1 MPKVRRTKIIIEE
14 TSGEKTNTTRVF
26 VNGEKYQEIDFTD
39 DNKKKKSTSKKTT
52 KKNSSKSTT
61 ETKSK
66 TSKSN
71 SSAKKESS
79 TKASKSKS
87 NTEKKTSTSKSKKK
101 SYTKAATKKKDD
113 DVKKEEVKEITQLEN
128 KDKSSSQ
135 EVIELPLVSEDKDK
149 NNEENNGDS
158 EVKEEKE
165 LSSEENLNENDENDG
180 GKVDSKNDKES
191 ENKEPDNNEIKESVN
206 NKSVDTNNIPI
217 LLNDN
222 SLAPLD
228 SSNNKETIDN
238 PEIIDGTQK
247 TENEVKVKDQNLD
260 TLEAEIDEKE
270 KIDNKKEQEKKET
283 EESKI
288 TKKEENA
295 KSSKDISTTIK
306 ENKEET
312 KLKNEKDTKTVSEV
326 IDIPNKEETNTKANA
341 ENEKD
346 TSTSNEIKE
355 NQGEE
360 KLQEKSN
367 DNVTYTY
374 VAQEENIKEN
384 DDFFKSRIKE
394 TFFSKKG
401 LIIGGLIL
409 VVLIAILV
417 PVSIN
422 LSNIEE
428 ENDNRIEI
436 NESDILKENFI
447 SAGNFFDRLTSLEFS
462 FRDYR
467 SKTSTLTTE
476 LTYLCK
482 DDIYSFNLTSNVYYP
497 ETQENAKTIDTLE
510 YDLSQNNY
518 LLTTTTIG
526 DTLNVKDKEERCTK
540 NQAKDYLKSVI
551 TNFYDNYLS
560 YNALSIQS
568 ILDEVSKKEYN
579 EINYYINSETNVYI
593 IEDKSQSLR
602 IIIDES
608 GINTWTRYTTG
619 SGIYIPESSSDP
631 AMLLYEIN
639 TNYELN

>member
-1 MPKVRRTKIIIEE
+1 MAKVRRTKIIIEE
-14 TSGEKTNTTRVF
+14 TSEEETSTTRVF
-26 VNGEKYQEIDFTD
+26 VNGEKFQEIDFTD
-39 DNKKKKSTSKKTT
+39 SDQKKKTSSKKTT
-52 KKNSSKSTT
+52 KKKSSKSTT
-61 ETKSK
+61 KDKYK
-66 TSKSN
+66 TSKSKT
-71 SSAKKESS
+71 SAKKESS
-79 TKASKSKS
+79 TKAPKSKS
-87 NTEKKTSTSKSKKK
+87 NTKKKTSTSKSKKK
-101 SYTKAATKKKDD
+101 TSTKASTKKKDT
-113 DVKKEEVKEITQLEN
+113 DVKKEVAKEITQLEN
-128 KDKSSSQ
+128 KDKATTQ

-149 NNEENNGDS
+149 NNGDS

-165 LSSEENLNENDENDG
+165 LSSAENLNENDENDG

-191 ENKEPDNNEIKESVN
+191 ENKEPDNNELKESVN

-238 PEIIDGTQK
+238 PEIIDGTRK

-260 TLEAEIDEKE
+260 TLEADIVEKE
-270 KIDNKKEQEKKET
+270 KLDNKKEQEKKET
-283 EESKI
+283 EESKV
-288 TKKEENA
+288 TQKEDNA
-295 KSSKDISTTIK
+295 KSSKDKSTTIK

-312 KLKNEKDTKTVSEV
+312 KLKTEKDTKTVSEV
-326 IDIPNKEETNTKANA
+326 IDIPNKEGTSTKANA

-346 TSTSNEIKE
+346 TSK
-355 NQGEE
+355 EE

-367 DNVTYTY
+367 DNFTYTY

-384 DDFFKSRIKE
+384 DDSFKSKLKE

-422 LSNIEE
+422 LSNKEE

-447 SAGNFFDRLTSLEFS
+447 SAGNFFDRLTNLQFS

-476 LTYLCK
+476 LTYSCK
-482 DDIYSFNLTSNVYYP
+482 DDIYSFNLTSNVYYA

-510 YDLSQNNY
+510 YDISQNNY
-518 LLTTTTIG
+518 LLTTTIIG

-540 NQAKDYLKSVI
+540 NQAKNYLKSVI

-560 YNALSIQS
+560 YNAISIQS

-619 SGIYIPESSSDP
+619 SGICIPESSSDP

-639 TNYELN
+639 TDYELN

>member
-14 TSGEKTNTTRVF
+14 TSREETSTTRVF

-39 DNKKKKSTSKKTT
+39 DNKKKKSTSKKIT
-52 KKNSSKSTT
+52 KKKTNKSSTKA
-61 ETKSK
+61 KSK
-66 TSKSN
+66 T
-71 SSAKKESS
+71 SAKKESS
-79 TKASKSKS
+79 TKAPKSKS
-87 NTEKKTSTSKSKKK
+87 NTKKKTSTSKSKKK
-101 SYTKAATKKKDD
+101 TSTKASTKKKDID
-113 DVKKEEVKEITQLEN
+113 AKKEEAKEITQLEN
-128 KDKSSSQ
+128 KDKATTQ

-158 EVKEEKE
+158 EVKVEKE
-165 LSSEENLNENDENDG
+165 LSSAENLNENDENDG

-191 ENKEPDNNEIKESVN
+191 ENKEPDNNELKESVN
-206 NKSVDTNNIPI
+206 NKLVDTNNIPI

-238 PEIIDGTQK
+238 PEIIDGTRK

-260 TLEAEIDEKE
+260 TLEAEIVEKE
-270 KIDNKKEQEKKET
+270 KLDNKKEQEKKEIK
-283 EESKI
+283 ESKV
-288 TKKEENA
+288 TQKEENA
-295 KSSKDISTTIK
+295 KSSKDKSTTIK

-312 KLKNEKDTKTVSEV
+312 KLKTENDTKTVSEV
-326 IDIPNKEETNTKANA
+326 IDIPNKEETSTKANA

-384 DDFFKSRIKE
+384 DDSFKSKLKE

-409 VVLIAILV
+409 VVLIAILI

-422 LSNIEE
+422 LSNKEE

-447 SAGNFFDRLTSLEFS
+447 SSGNFFDRLTSLEFS

-467 SKTSTLTTE
+467 SETSTLTTE
-476 LTYLCK
+476 LTYSFK
-482 DDIYSFNLTSNVYYP
+482 DDIYSFNLASNVYYH

-510 YDLSQNNY
+510 YDPSQNNY

-560 YNALSIQS
+560 YNAISVQS
-568 ILDEVSKKEYN
+568 ILDEVSKEEYN
-579 EINYYINSETNVYI
+579 EIRYYINNETNFYI

-602 IIIDES
+602 IIIDEN
-608 GINTWTRYTTG
+608 GINTSTRYATG
-619 SGIYIPESSSDP
+619 SGICIPESSSDP

-639 TNYELN
+639 TDYELN

>member
-1 MPKVRRTKIIIEE
+1 MRLSIVKK
-14 TSGEKTNTTRVF
+14 KTN
-26 VNGEKYQEIDFTD
+26 K
-39 DNKKKKSTSKKTT
+39 
-52 KKNSSKSTT
+52 
-61 ETKSK
+61 
-66 TSKSN
+66 
-71 SSAKKESS
+71 SS
-79 TKASKSKS
+79 TKAPKSKS
-87 NTEKKTSTSKSKKK
+87 STKKKTSTSKSKKK
-101 SYTKAATKKKDD
+101 TSTKASTKKKDT
-113 DVKKEEVKEITQLEN
+113 DVKKEEAKEITQLEN
-128 KDKSSSQ
+128 KDKATTQ

-158 EVKEEKE
+158 EVKVEKE
-165 LSSEENLNENDENDG
+165 LSSAENLNENDENDG

-191 ENKEPDNNEIKESVN
+191 ENKEPDNNELKESVN

-238 PEIIDGTQK
+238 PEIIDGTRK

-260 TLEAEIDEKE
+260 TLEAEIVEKE
-270 KIDNKKEQEKKET
+270 KLDNKKEQDKKET
-283 EESKI
+283 KESKV
-288 TKKEENA
+288 TQKEENA
-295 KSSKDISTTIK
+295 KSSKDKSTTIK

-312 KLKNEKDTKTVSEV
+312 KLKTENDTKTVSDV
-326 IDIPNKEETNTKANA
+326 IDIPNKEETSTKANA

-384 DDFFKSRIKE
+384 DDSFKSKLKE

-409 VVLIAILV
+409 VVLIAILI

-422 LSNIEE
+422 LSNKEE

-447 SAGNFFDRLTSLEFS
+447 SSGNFFDRLTSLEFS

-467 SKTSTLTTE
+467 SETSTLTTE
-476 LTYLCK
+476 LTYSFK
-482 DDIYSFNLTSNVYYP
+482 DDIYSFNLASNVYYH

-510 YDLSQNNY
+510 YDPSQNNY

-560 YNALSIQS
+560 YNAISVQS
-568 ILDEVSKKEYN
+568 ILDEVSKEEYN
-579 EINYYINSETNVYI
+579 EIRYYINNETNFYI

-602 IIIDES
+602 IIIDEN
-608 GINTWTRYTTG
+608 GINTSTRYATG
-619 SGIYIPESSSDP
+619 SGICIPESSSDP

>member
-14 TSGEKTNTTRVF
+14 TSREETSTTRVF
-26 VNGEKYQEIDFTD
+26 VNDEKYQEIDFTD
-39 DNKKKKSTSKKTT
+39 DNKKKKSTSKKIT
-52 KKNSSKSTT
+52 KKKTNKSSTKA
-61 ETKSK
+61 KSK
-66 TSKSN
+66 T
-71 SSAKKESS
+71 SAKKESS
-79 TKASKSKS
+79 TKAPKSKS
-87 NTEKKTSTSKSKKK
+87 NTKKKTSTSKSKKK
-101 SYTKAATKKKDD
+101 TSTKASTKKKDT
-113 DVKKEEVKEITQLEN
+113 DVKKEEAKEITQLEN
-128 KDKSSSQ
+128 KDKATTQ

-165 LSSEENLNENDENDG
+165 LSSAENLNENDENDG

-191 ENKEPDNNEIKESVN
+191 ENKEPDNNELKKSVN

-228 SSNNKETIDN
+228 SSNNKDTIDN
-238 PEIIDGTQK
+238 PEIIDGTRK

-260 TLEAEIDEKE
+260 TLEAEIVEKE
-270 KIDNKKEQEKKET
+270 KLDNKKEQEKKET
-283 EESKI
+283 KESKV
-288 TKKEENA
+288 TQKEENA
-295 KSSKDISTTIK
+295 KSSKDKSTTIK

-312 KLKNEKDTKTVSEV
+312 KLKTENDTKTVSEV
-326 IDIPNKEETNTKANA
+326 IDIPNKEETSTKANA

-384 DDFFKSRIKE
+384 DDSFKSKLKE

-409 VVLIAILV
+409 VVLIAILI

-422 LSNIEE
+422 LSNKEE

-447 SAGNFFDRLTSLEFS
+447 SSGNFFDRLTSLEFS

-467 SKTSTLTTE
+467 SETSTLTTE
-476 LTYLCK
+476 LTYSFK
-482 DDIYSFNLTSNVYYP
+482 DDIYSFNLASNVYYH

-510 YDLSQNNY
+510 YDPSQNNY

-560 YNALSIQS
+560 YNAISVQS
-568 ILDEVSKKEYN
+568 ILDEVSKEEYN
-579 EINYYINSETNVYI
+579 EIRYYINNETNFYI

-602 IIIDES
+602 IIIDEN
-608 GINTWTRYTTG
+608 GINTSTRYATG
-619 SGIYIPESSSDP
+619 SGICIPESSSDP

>member
-14 TSGEKTNTTRVF
+14 TSREETSTTRVF

-39 DNKKKKSTSKKTT
+39 DNKKKKSTSKKIT
-52 KKNSSKSTT
+52 KKKTNKSSTKA
-61 ETKSK
+61 KSK
-66 TSKSN
+66 TST
-71 SSAKKESS
+71 KKESS
-79 TKASKSKS
+79 TKAPKSKS
-87 NTEKKTSTSKSKKK
+87 STKKKTSTSKSKKK
-101 SYTKAATKKKDD
+101 TSTKASTKKKDT
-113 DVKKEEVKEITQLEN
+113 DVKKEEAKEITQLEN
-128 KDKSSSQ
+128 KDKATTQ

-158 EVKEEKE
+158 EVKVEKE
-165 LSSEENLNENDENDG
+165 FSSAENLNENDENDG

-191 ENKEPDNNEIKESVN
+191 ENKEPDNNELKESVN

-222 SLAPLD
+222 PLAPLD

-238 PEIIDGTQK
+238 PEIIDGTRK
-247 TENEVKVKDQNLD
+247 TDNEVKVKDQNLD
-260 TLEAEIDEKE
+260 TLEAEIVEKE
-270 KIDNKKEQEKKET
+270 KLDNKKAQEKKET
-283 EESKI
+283 EENKV
-288 TKKEENA
+288 TQKEENA
-295 KSSKDISTTIK
+295 KSSKDKSTTIK

-312 KLKNEKDTKTVSEV
+312 KLKTENDTKTVSEV
-326 IDIPNKEETNTKANA
+326 IDIPNKEETSTKANA

-384 DDFFKSRIKE
+384 DDSFKSKLKE

-422 LSNIEE
+422 LSNKEE

-476 LTYLCK
+476 LTYSFK
-482 DDIYSFNLTSNVYYP
+482 DDIYSFNLASNVYYH

-510 YDLSQNNY
+510 YDPSQNNY

-560 YNALSIQS
+560 YNAISVQS
-568 ILDEVSKKEYN
+568 ILDKVSKEEYN
-579 EINYYINSETNVYI
+579 EIRYYINNETNFYI

-602 IIIDES
+602 IIIDEN

-619 SGIYIPESSSDP
+619 SGICIPESSSDP

-639 TNYELN
+639 TDYELN

>member
-14 TSGEKTNTTRVF
+14 TSREETSTTRVF

-39 DNKKKKSTSKKTT
+39 DNKKKKSTSKKIT
-52 KKNSSKSTT
+52 KKKTNKSSTKA
-61 ETKSK
+61 KSK
-66 TSKSN
+66 T
-71 SSAKKESS
+71 SAKKESS
-79 TKASKSKS
+79 TKAPKSKS
-87 NTEKKTSTSKSKKK
+87 NTKKKTSTSKSKKK
-101 SYTKAATKKKDD
+101 TSTKASTKKKDT
-113 DVKKEEVKEITQLEN
+113 DVKKEEAKEITQLEN
-128 KDKSSSQ
+128 KDKATIQ

-165 LSSEENLNENDENDG
+165 LSSAENLNENDENDG

-191 ENKEPDNNEIKESVN
+191 ENKEPDNNELKESVN

-222 SLAPLD
+222 PLAPLD
-228 SSNNKETIDN
+228 SSNNKEAIDN
-238 PEIIDGTQK
+238 PEIIHGTRK

-260 TLEAEIDEKE
+260 TLEAEIVEKE
-270 KIDNKKEQEKKET
+270 KLDNKKEQEKKET
-283 EESKI
+283 EESKV
-288 TKKEENA
+288 TQKEENA
-295 KSSKDISTTIK
+295 ESHKDKSTTIK
-306 ENKEET
+306 GSKEET
-312 KLKNEKDTKTVSEV
+312 KLKTEKDTKTVSEV
-326 IDIPNKEETNTKANA
+326 IDIPNKEETSTKANA

-374 VAQEENIKEN
+374 VAQELNIKEN
-384 DDFFKSRIKE
+384 DDSFKSKLKE

-417 PVSIN
+417 PASIN
-422 LSNIEE
+422 LSNKEE

-476 LTYLCK
+476 LTYSCK

-518 LLTTTTIG
+518 L
-526 DTLNVKDKEERCTK
+526 VKDKEVRCTK

-593 IEDKSQSLR
+593 IEDKSQSLQ

-619 SGIYIPESSSDP
+619 SGICIPESSSDP

-639 TNYELN
+639 TDYELN

>member
-14 TSGEKTNTTRVF
+14 TSREETSTTRVF

-39 DNKKKKSTSKKTT
+39 DNKKKKSTSKKFT
-52 KKNSSKSTT
+52 KKKTNKSSTKA
-61 ETKSK
+61 KSK
-66 TSKSN
+66 T
-71 SSAKKESS
+71 SAKKESS
-79 TKASKSKS
+79 TKAPKSKS
-87 NTEKKTSTSKSKKK
+87 NTKKKTSTSKSKKK
-101 SYTKAATKKKDD
+101 TSTKASTKKKDT
-113 DVKKEEVKEITQLEN
+113 DVKKEEAKEITQLEN
-128 KDKSSSQ
+128 KDKATTQ

-158 EVKEEKE
+158 EVKVEKE
-165 LSSEENLNENDENDG
+165 LSSAENLNENDENDG
-180 GKVDSKNDKES
+180 EKVDSKNDKES
-191 ENKEPDNNEIKESVN
+191 ENKEPDNNELKESVN

-238 PEIIDGTQK
+238 PEIIDGTRK

-260 TLEAEIDEKE
+260 TLEAEIVEKE
-270 KIDNKKEQEKKET
+270 KLDNKKEQEKKEIK
-283 EESKI
+283 ESKV
-288 TKKEENA
+288 TQKEENA
-295 KSSKDISTTIK
+295 KSSKDKSTTIK

-312 KLKNEKDTKTVSEV
+312 KLKTENDTKTVSEV
-326 IDIPNKEETNTKANA
+326 IDIPNKEETSTKANA

-384 DDFFKSRIKE
+384 DDSFKSKLKE

-409 VVLIAILV
+409 VVLIAILI

-422 LSNIEE
+422 LSNKEE

-447 SAGNFFDRLTSLEFS
+447 SSGNFFDRLTSLEFS

-467 SKTSTLTTE
+467 SETSTLTTE
-476 LTYLCK
+476 LTYSFK
-482 DDIYSFNLTSNVYYP
+482 DDIYSFNLASNVYYH

-510 YDLSQNNY
+510 YDPSQNNY

-560 YNALSIQS
+560 YNAISVQS
-568 ILDEVSKKEYN
+568 ILDEVSKEEYN
-579 EINYYINSETNVYI
+579 EIRYYINNETNFYI

-602 IIIDES
+602 IIIDEN

-619 SGIYIPESSSDP
+619 SGICIPESSSDP

-639 TNYELN
+639 TDYELN

>member
-14 TSGEKTNTTRVF
+14 TSREETSTTRVF
-26 VNGEKYQEIDFTD
+26 VNGDKYQAIDFTD
-39 DNKKKKSTSKKTT
+39 DNKKKKSTSKKIT
-52 KKNSSKSTT
+52 KKKTNKSSTKA
-61 ETKSK
+61 KSK
-66 TSKSN
+66 T
-71 SSAKKESS
+71 SAKKESS
-79 TKASKSKS
+79 TKAPKSKS
-87 NTEKKTSTSKSKKK
+87 NTKKKTSTSKSKKK
-101 SYTKAATKKKDD
+101 TSTKASTKKKDT
-113 DVKKEEVKEITQLEN
+113 DVKKEEAKEITQLEN
-128 KDKSSSQ
+128 KDKATTQ

-158 EVKEEKE
+158 DVKVEKE
-165 LSSEENLNENDENDG
+165 LSSAENLNENDENDG
-180 GKVDSKNDKES
+180 GKVNSKNDKES
-191 ENKEPDNNEIKESVN
+191 ENKEPDNNELKESVN

-217 LLNDN
+217 LSNDN

-238 PEIIDGTQK
+238 PEIIDGTRK

-260 TLEAEIDEKE
+260 TLEAEIVEKE
-270 KIDNKKEQEKKET
+270 KLDNKKEQEKKET
-283 EESKI
+283 EESKV
-288 TKKEENA
+288 TQKEENA
-295 KSSKDISTTIK
+295 KSSKDKSTTIK
-306 ENKEET
+306 ENKEER
-312 KLKNEKDTKTVSEV
+312 KLKTENDTKTVSEV
-326 IDIPNKEETNTKANA
+326 IDIPNKEETSTKANA

-384 DDFFKSRIKE
+384 DDSFKSKLKE

-409 VVLIAILV
+409 VVLIAILI

-422 LSNIEE
+422 LSNKEE

-447 SAGNFFDRLTSLEFS
+447 SSGNFFDRLTSLEFS

-467 SKTSTLTTE
+467 SETSTLTTE
-476 LTYLCK
+476 LTYSFK
-482 DDIYSFNLTSNVYYP
+482 DDIYSFNLASNVYYH

-510 YDLSQNNY
+510 YDQSQNNY

-560 YNALSIQS
+560 YNAISVQS
-568 ILDEVSKKEYN
+568 ILDEVSKEEYN
-579 EINYYINSETNVYI
+579 EIRYYINNETNFYI

-602 IIIDES
+602 IIIDEN

-619 SGIYIPESSSDP
+619 SGICIPESSSDP

-639 TNYELN
+639 TDYELN

>member
-14 TSGEKTNTTRVF
+14 TSREETSTTRVF

-39 DNKKKKSTSKKTT
+39 DNKKKKSTSKKIT
-52 KKNSSKSTT
+52 KKKTNKNSTKA
-61 ETKSK
+61 KSK
-66 TSKSN
+66 T
-71 SSAKKESS
+71 SAKKESS
-79 TKASKSKS
+79 TKAPKSKS
-87 NTEKKTSTSKSKKK
+87 NAKKKTSTSKSKKK
-101 SYTKAATKKKDD
+101 TGTKASTKKKDA
-113 DVKKEEVKEITQLEN
+113 DVKKEEAKEITQLEN
-128 KDKSSSQ
+128 KDKTTTQ

-158 EVKEEKE
+158 EVKVEKE
-165 LSSEENLNENDENDG
+165 LNSAENLYENDENDG

-191 ENKEPDNNEIKESVN
+191 ENKVPDNNELKESVN

-228 SSNNKETIDN
+228 SSNNKETINN
-238 PEIIDGTQK
+238 PEIIDGTRK

-260 TLEAEIDEKE
+260 TLEAEIVEKE
-270 KIDNKKEQEKKET
+270 KLDNKKEQEKKET
-283 EESKI
+283 EESKV
-288 TKKEENA
+288 TQKEENA
-295 KSSKDISTTIK
+295 KSSKDKSTTIK

-312 KLKNEKDTKTVSEV
+312 KLKTEKDTKTVSEV
-326 IDIPNKEETNTKANA
+326 IDIPNKEDTSTKANA

-374 VAQEENIKEN
+374 VAQEENIKES
-384 DDFFKSRIKE
+384 DDSFKSKLKE

-422 LSNIEE
+422 LSNKE

-476 LTYLCK
+476 LTYSCK

-526 DTLNVKDKEERCTK
+526 DTLNVKDKELRCTK

-619 SGIYIPESSSDP
+619 SGICIPESSSDP

>member
-14 TSGEKTNTTRVF
+14 TSREETSTTRVF

-39 DNKKKKSTSKKTT
+39 DNKKKKSTSKKIT
-52 KKNSSKSTT
+52 KKKTNKSSTKA
-61 ETKSK
+61 KSK
-66 TSKSN
+66 TST
-71 SSAKKESS
+71 KKESS
-79 TKASKSKS
+79 TKAPKSKS
-87 NTEKKTSTSKSKKK
+87 STKKKTSTSKSKKK
-101 SYTKAATKKKDD
+101 TSTKASTKKKDT
-113 DVKKEEVKEITQLEN
+113 DVKKEEAKEITQLEN
-128 KDKSSSQ
+128 KDKATTQ

-158 EVKEEKE
+158 EVKVEKE
-165 LSSEENLNENDENDG
+165 LGSAENLNENDENDG

-191 ENKEPDNNEIKESVN
+191 ENKEPDNNELKESVN

-238 PEIIDGTQK
+238 PEIIDGTRK

-260 TLEAEIDEKE
+260 TLEAEIVEKE
-270 KIDNKKEQEKKET
+270 KLDNKKEQDKKET
-283 EESKI
+283 KESKV
-288 TKKEENA
+288 TQKEENA
-295 KSSKDISTTIK
+295 KSSKDKSTTIK

-312 KLKNEKDTKTVSEV
+312 KLKTENDTKTVSEV
-326 IDIPNKEETNTKANA
+326 IDIPNKEETSTKANA

-384 DDFFKSRIKE
+384 DDSFKSKLKE

-409 VVLIAILV
+409 VVLIAILI

-422 LSNIEE
+422 LSNKEE

-447 SAGNFFDRLTSLEFS
+447 SSGNFFDRLTSLEFS

-467 SKTSTLTTE
+467 SETSTLTTE
-476 LTYLCK
+476 LTYSFK
-482 DDIYSFNLTSNVYYP
+482 DDIYSFNLASNVYYH

-510 YDLSQNNY
+510 YDPSQNNY

-560 YNALSIQS
+560 YNAISVQS
-568 ILDEVSKKEYN
+568 ILDEVSKEEYN
-579 EINYYINSETNVYI
+579 EIRYYINNETNFYI

-602 IIIDES
+602 IIIDEN
-608 GINTWTRYTTG
+608 GINTSTRYATG
-619 SGIYIPESSSDP
+619 SGICIPESSSDP

>member
-14 TSGEKTNTTRVF
+14 TSSEETSTTRVF

-39 DNKKKKSTSKKTT
+39 DNKNKKSTSKKIT
-52 KKNSSKSTT
+52 KKKTNKNSTKA
-61 ETKSK
+61 KSK
-66 TSKSN
+66 T
-71 SSAKKESS
+71 SAKKESS
-79 TKASKSKS
+79 TKAPKTKS
-87 NTEKKTSTSKSKKK
+87 NTKKKTSTSKSKKK
-101 SYTKAATKKKDD
+101 TSTKASTKKKDT
-113 DVKKEEVKEITQLEN
+113 DVKKEEAKEITQLEN
-128 KDKSSSQ
+128 KDKATTQ
-135 EVIELPLVSEDKDK
+135 EFIELPLVSEDKDK

-158 EVKEEKE
+158 EVKVEKK
-165 LSSEENLNENDENDG
+165 LSSAENLNENDENDG
-180 GKVDSKNDKES
+180 GKVDSKNDKEG
-191 ENKEPDNNEIKESVN
+191 ENKEPDNNELKESVN
-206 NKSVDTNNIPI
+206 NKLVDTNNIPI

-238 PEIIDGTQK
+238 PEIIDGTRK
-247 TENEVKVKDQNLD
+247 IENEVKVKDQNLD
-260 TLEAEIDEKE
+260 ALEAEIVEKE
-270 KIDNKKEQEKKET
+270 KLDNKKEQEKKET
-283 EESKI
+283 EESKV
-288 TKKEENA
+288 TQKEENA
-295 KSSKDISTTIK
+295 KSSKDKSTTIK

-312 KLKNEKDTKTVSEV
+312 KLKTENDTKTVSEV
-326 IDIPNKEETNTKANA
+326 IDIPNKEETSTKANA

-374 VAQEENIKEN
+374 VAQKENIKEN
-384 DDFFKSRIKE
+384 DDSFKSKLKE

-422 LSNIEE
+422 LSNKEG
-428 ENDNRIEI
+428 ENDNRTEI

-447 SAGNFFDRLTSLEFS
+447 SAENFFNRLTSLEFS

-467 SKTSTLTTE
+467 SETPTLTTE
-476 LTYLCK
+476 LTYSFK
-482 DDIYSFNLTSNVYYP
+482 DDIYSFNLASNVYYP

-510 YDLSQNNY
+510 YDPSQNNY

-526 DTLNVKDKEERCTK
+526 DTLNIKDKKERCTK

-551 TNFYDNYLS
+551 ANFYDNYLS
-560 YNALSIQS
+560 YNAISVQS
-568 ILDEVSKKEYN
+568 ILDEVSKEEYN
-579 EINYYINSETNVYI
+579 EIKYYINSETNFYI

-602 IIIDES
+602 IVIDEN

-619 SGIYIPESSSDP
+619 SGICIPESSSDP

-639 TNYELN
+639 TDYELN

>member
-1 MPKVRRTKIIIEE
+1 MAKVRRTKIIIEE
-14 TSGEKTNTTRVF
+14 TSEEETSTTRVF
-26 VNGEKYQEIDFTD
+26 VNGEKFQEIDFTNSD
-39 DNKKKKSTSKKTT
+39 QKKKTSSKKNT
-52 KKNSSKSTT
+52 KKESSKSTT
-61 ETKSK
+61 KVKSK
-66 TSKSN
+66 SPS
-71 SSAKKESS
+71 KKESS
-79 TKASKSKS
+79 TKAPKSKS
-87 NTEKKTSTSKSKKK
+87 NTKKKTSTSKSKKK
-101 SYTKAATKKKDD
+101 TSTKASTKKKDTN
-113 DVKKEEVKEITQLEN
+113 VKKEEAKEITQLEN
-128 KDKSSSQ
+128 KDKATTQ

-165 LSSEENLNENDENDG
+165 LSSAENLNENDENDG

-191 ENKEPDNNEIKESVN
+191 ENKEPDNNELKESVN

-238 PEIIDGTQK
+238 PEIIDGTRK

-260 TLEAEIDEKE
+260 SLEAEIVEKE
-270 KIDNKKEQEKKET
+270 KLDNKKEQKKKET
-283 EESKI
+283 EESKV
-288 TKKEENA
+288 TQKKENA
-295 KSSKDISTTIK
+295 KSSKDKSTTIK

-312 KLKNEKDTKTVSEV
+312 KLKTEKDTKTVSEV
-326 IDIPNKEETNTKANA
+326 IDIPNKEETSIKANA

-384 DDFFKSRIKE
+384 DDSFKSKLKE

-422 LSNIEE
+422 LSNKE

-467 SKTSTLTTE
+467 SKTSTLTAE
-476 LTYLCK
+476 LTYSCK

-619 SGIYIPESSSDP
+619 SGICIPESSSDP

>member
-14 TSGEKTNTTRVF
+14 TSREETSTTRVF

-39 DNKKKKSTSKKTT
+39 DNKKKKSTSKKIT
-52 KKNSSKSTT
+52 KKKTNKSSTKA
-61 ETKSK
+61 KSK
-66 TSKSN
+66 T
-71 SSAKKESS
+71 SAKKESS
-79 TKASKSKS
+79 NKVPKSKS
-87 NTEKKTSTSKSKKK
+87 NTKKKTSTSKSKKK
-101 SYTKAATKKKDD
+101 TSTKASTKKKDT
-113 DVKKEEVKEITQLEN
+113 DVKKEEAKEITQLEN
-128 KDKSSSQ
+128 KDKATIQ

-165 LSSEENLNENDENDG
+165 LSSAENLNENDEKDG

-191 ENKEPDNNEIKESVN
+191 ENKEPDNNELKESVN

-222 SLAPLD
+222 SLAPFD

-238 PEIIDGTQK
+238 PEIIHGTRK

-260 TLEAEIDEKE
+260 TLEAEIVEKE
-270 KIDNKKEQEKKET
+270 KLDNKKEQEKKET
-283 EESKI
+283 EESKV
-288 TKKEENA
+288 TQKEENA
-295 KSSKDISTTIK
+295 ESHKDKSTTIK
-306 ENKEET
+306 GNKEET
-312 KLKNEKDTKTVSEV
+312 KLKTEKDTKTVSEV
-326 IDIPNKEETNTKANA
+326 IDIPNKEETSTKANA

-355 NQGEE
+355 NQGGE

-374 VAQEENIKEN
+374 VAQELNIKEN
-384 DDFFKSRIKE
+384 DDSFKSKLKE

-422 LSNIEE
+422 LSNKEE

-476 LTYLCK
+476 LTYSCK

-526 DTLNVKDKEERCTK
+526 DTLNVKDKEVRCTK

-560 YNALSIQS
+560 YNAISVQS
-568 ILDEVSKKEYN
+568 ILDEVSKEEYN
-579 EINYYINSETNVYI
+579 EIKYYINSETNVYI

-602 IIIDES
+602 IIIDEN

-619 SGIYIPESSSDP
+619 SGICIPESSSDP

>member
-14 TSGEKTNTTRVF
+14 TSREETSTTRVF

-39 DNKKKKSTSKKTT
+39 DNKKKKSTSKKIT
-52 KKNSSKSTT
+52 KKKTNKSSTKA
-61 ETKSK
+61 KSK
-66 TSKSN
+66 T
-71 SSAKKESS
+71 SAKKESS
-79 TKASKSKS
+79 TKAPKSKS
-87 NTEKKTSTSKSKKK
+87 NTKKKTSASKSKKK
-101 SYTKAATKKKDD
+101 TSTKASTKKKDT
-113 DVKKEEVKEITQLEN
+113 DVKKEEAKEITQLEN
-128 KDKSSSQ
+128 KDKATTQ
-135 EVIELPLVSEDKDK
+135 EVIELHLVSEDKDK

-158 EVKEEKE
+158 EVKVEKE
-165 LSSEENLNENDENDG
+165 LSSAENLNENNENDG
-180 GKVDSKNDKES
+180 GKVDSINDKES
-191 ENKEPDNNEIKESVN
+191 ENKEPDNNELKESVN

-238 PEIIDGTQK
+238 PEIIDGTRK

-260 TLEAEIDEKE
+260 TLEAEIVEKE
-270 KIDNKKEQEKKET
+270 KLDNKKEQEKKET
-283 EESKI
+283 EESKV
-288 TKKEENA
+288 TQKEENA
-295 KSSKDISTTIK
+295 KSSKDKSATIK

-312 KLKNEKDTKTVSEV
+312 S
-326 IDIPNKEETNTKANA
+326 TKANA

-384 DDFFKSRIKE
+384 DDSFKSKLKE

-422 LSNIEE
+422 LSNKEE

-436 NESDILKENFI
+436 NESDILKEKFI

-476 LTYLCK
+476 LTYSCK

-560 YNALSIQS
+560 YNALSIQC

-619 SGIYIPESSSDP
+619 SGICIPESSSDP

>member
-14 TSGEKTNTTRVF
+14 TSREETSTTRVF

-39 DNKKKKSTSKKTT
+39 DNKKKKSTSKKIT
-52 KKNSSKSTT
+52 KKKTNKSSTKA
-61 ETKSK
+61 KSK
-66 TSKSN
+66 TST
-71 SSAKKESS
+71 KKESS
-79 TKASKSKS
+79 TKAPKSKS
-87 NTEKKTSTSKSKKK
+87 STKKKTSTSKSKKK
-101 SYTKAATKKKDD
+101 TSTKASTKKKDT
-113 DVKKEEVKEITQLEN
+113 DVKKEEAKEITQLEN
-128 KDKSSSQ
+128 KDKATTQ

-158 EVKEEKE
+158 EVKVEKE
-165 LSSEENLNENDENDG
+165 LGSAENLNENDENDG

-191 ENKEPDNNEIKESVN
+191 ENKEPDNNELKESVN

-238 PEIIDGTQK
+238 PEIIDGTRK

-260 TLEAEIDEKE
+260 TLEAEIVEKE
-270 KIDNKKEQEKKET
+270 KLDNKKEQDKKET
-283 EESKI
+283 KESKV
-288 TKKEENA
+288 TQKEENA
-295 KSSKDISTTIK
+295 KSSKDKSTAIK

-312 KLKNEKDTKTVSEV
+312 KLKTENDTKTVSEV
-326 IDIPNKEETNTKANA
+326 IDIPNKEETSTKANA

-384 DDFFKSRIKE
+384 DDSFKSKLKE

-409 VVLIAILV
+409 VVLIAILI

-422 LSNIEE
+422 LSNKEE

-447 SAGNFFDRLTSLEFS
+447 SSGNFFDRLTSLEFS

-467 SKTSTLTTE
+467 SETSTLTTE
-476 LTYLCK
+476 LTYSFK
-482 DDIYSFNLTSNVYYP
+482 DDIYSFNLASNVYYH

-510 YDLSQNNY
+510 YDPSQNNY

-560 YNALSIQS
+560 YNAISVQS
-568 ILDEVSKKEYN
+568 ILDEVSKEEYN
-579 EINYYINSETNVYI
+579 EIRYYINNETNFYI

-602 IIIDES
+602 IIIDEN
-608 GINTWTRYTTG
+608 GINTSTRYATG
-619 SGIYIPESSSDP
+619 SGICIPESSSDP